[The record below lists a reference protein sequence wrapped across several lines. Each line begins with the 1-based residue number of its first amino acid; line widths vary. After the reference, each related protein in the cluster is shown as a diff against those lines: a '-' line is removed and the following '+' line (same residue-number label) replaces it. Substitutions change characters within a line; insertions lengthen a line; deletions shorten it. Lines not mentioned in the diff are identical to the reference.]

1 MDSIGNYFKQL
12 REYKQ
17 LSITEVAY
25 KSKIR
30 PNIIEDIENNNLHE
44 LFESGHLKMFIISLG
59 KFYEADELSISKIL
73 ELADRKFHIA
83 EHSKIKVIEHVSEK
97 KFFISSNAFYSVLL
111 LIFVVGISCLI
122 IHFQRQ
128 GRLNFDFIRNELITK
143 KNTIEEKKVDNQIIK
158 KDTIWAKQ
166 QLALDKKKQV
176 VVNKNN
182 VIDNVKVFYDT
193 TDYVSDIIFKNQY
206 SDLNPEL

>member
-1 MDSIGNYFKQL
+1 
-12 REYKQ
+12 
-17 LSITEVAY
+17 
-25 KSKIR
+25 
-30 PNIIEDIENNNLHE
+30 
-44 LFESGHLKMFIISLG
+44 
-59 KFYEADELSISKIL
+59 
-73 ELADRKFHIA
+73 
-83 EHSKIKVIEHVSEK
+83 
-97 KFFISSNAFYSVLL
+97 NAFYSVLL